1 MIGPKPTFFTGF
13 FCFFLCLF
21 GAVPLRAQF
30 FAPGAR
36 AAAMG
41 GAASTQADLW
51 AGNNNVGALGFLE
64 RAAVGL
70 YYENRF
76 ITAETGSYGLQFAY
90 PLQKA
95 GTFGLAVSRFGY
107 RLFNRNAVGIRYAKS
122 FGPHISAGVGINYH
136 YVFIGNGYGHAS
148 AVSAELGVLG
158 RVNKELSVAFHL
170 VNPVRMNLGRSTNQ
184 QLPMTIRIGLSYLWA
199 EKVLTALEVDA
210 DPEQKP
216 NIKFGIEYKPVSLV
230 LLRGGFSS
238 RPLGGSFGFG
248 FDHKLL
254 RVDLSAAYHQQLG
267 FSPQASLGVAFGKPV
282 KHAVPGFGKKRK
294 NKGG

>member
-1 MIGPKPTFFTGF
+1 MIRPKPTFTG
-13 FCFFLCLF
+13 FLCLF
-21 GAVPLRAQF
+21 LYQFFAPVPLRAQF

-36 AAAMG
+36 AMAMG
-41 GAASTQADLW
+41 GAASTQTDLW
-51 AGNNNVGALGFLE
+51 AGNNNVGALGFLD
-64 RAAVGL
+64 RAAAGL

-107 RLFNRNAVGIRYAKS
+107 KLFNRNAVGLRYAKN

-170 VNPVRMNLGRSTNQ
+170 VNPVRMNLGRSTDQ
-184 QLPMTIRIGLSYLWA
+184 KLPMTIRMGLSYLWA
-199 EKVLTALEVDA
+199 EKVVTALEVDA

-216 NIKFGIEYKPVSLV
+216 NVKFGIEYKPVPLF

-248 FDHKLL
+248 FDYKIL
-254 RVDLSAAYHQQLG
+254 RIDLSAAYHQQLG
-267 FSPQASLGVAFGKPV
+267 FSPQAGLSVAFGKPV
-282 KHAVPGFGKKRK
+282 KHAEPGSLKKRK
-294 NKGG
+294 TK